1 MNVRQARLLEE
12 IGRWFK
18 GPDGPG
24 ASNAD
29 ALAAL
34 ESRVAELES
43 RPRPGRP
50 KKTVIDDVE
59 TI

>member
-18 GPDGPG
+18 GPTGPG

-34 ESRVAELES
+34 EARIAALEA

-50 KKTVIDDVE
+50 KKVADDNAE
-59 TI
+59 TL